1 MTKIQKQFRLV
12 RPLDEPLLERVSNV
26 HSIYGI
32 LRVQVAPSLD
42 RLMVE
47 YDATR
52 LRPEEVD
59 MALAQTGIPV
69 EPTVP

>member
-1 MTKIQKQFRLV
+1 MTKIQKQFRLT
-12 RPLDEPLLERVSNV
+12 RPLDEQLLEQVSNV

-32 LRVQVAPSLD
+32 LHVQVAPSLD

-59 MALAQTGIPV
+59 MALARTGIPV

>member
-1 MTKIQKQFRLV
+1 MTKIQKQFRLTRV
-12 RPLDEPLLERVSNV
+12 LDEQLLERVSNV

-32 LRVQVAPSLD
+32 LHVQVAPSLD

-47 YDATR
+47 YDASR

-59 MALAQTGIPV
+59 MALARTGIPV

>member
-1 MTKIQKQFRLV
+1 MTKIQKQFRLL
-12 RPLDEPLLERVSNV
+12 RPLDELLLERIADV

-32 LRVQVAPSLD
+32 QHVQVAPSLD
-42 RLMVE
+42 RLTVE

-59 MALAQTGIPV
+59 AALARAGIPV
-69 EPTVP
+69 EVTVP